1 MSLAMLLIVKSDKR
15 LVCDRRKTTP
25 TNRKR
30 LKGAGVIY
38 SYYVIIGV
46 QYSDL
51 LDRTH
56 DTTATQ
62 NKATKLLG

>member
-1 MSLAMLLIVKSDKR
+1 MHYI
-15 LVCDRRKTTP
+15 P

-30 LKGAGVIY
+30 LKGVGVIY
-38 SYYVIIGV
+38 SCYVIIGRV

-62 NKATKLLG
+62 NKVTKLLG